1 MEKAVFKEELFRVL
15 CENGMEEL
23 LAAKREE
30 ITDRFFAL
38 TEFLLSE
45 NARYNLTAITEP
57 HDMILR
63 HYADS
68 AASARYLPTGATL
81 LDVGCGAGFPS
92 LPLAILRPDLTVT
105 ALDATAKRVE
115 FVRAAGE
122 RLSLSNLRT
131 VCARAEDYARGEGR
145 EAFSAVTARAVA
157 NLRTLSELCLPCVE
171 VGGLFL
177 AMKAKSAAEELSE
190 ARHAISVLGG
200 KCEREETLTLTNG
213 AEELSRTALLIRKLR
228 KTPPEYPRA
237 YARILKKPLM

>member
-1 MEKAVFKEELFRVL
+1 MDKAAFFEELLSVFR
-15 CENGMEEL
+15 ENGMDDL
-23 LAAKREE
+23 LAEDGERNA
-30 ITDRFFAL
+30 DRFYEL
-38 TEFLLSE
+38 TQHLLAE

-68 AASARYLPTGATL
+68 AASARYLPIGATL

-115 FVRAAGE
+115 FVRAAAE
-122 RLSLSNLRT
+122 RLSLSNIRT
-131 VCARAEDYARGEGR
+131 VCARAEEYARGEGR
-145 EAFSAVTARAVA
+145 EAFAAVTARAVA

-190 ARHAISVLGG
+190 AAHAISMLGG
-200 KCEREETLTLTNG
+200 KCEREESLTLTNG
-213 AEELSRTALLIRKLR
+213 EEELSRTALLIRKLR

-237 YARILKKPLM
+237 YARILKKPL